1 MTAHLITAYREIDD
15 LLLECLVNWAEVA
28 EQVRGSFTEPEVYI
42 EFAQRSTYLVEARAS
57 VEAALRALE
66 GINDPIASEAGASIH
81 TSETTNAWSQKNIQ
95 CGCVDPGFPGDAD
108 HSLPADVSS
117 SRPDRPQRP
126 QEHCRGQIRDWNRDI
141 LACRYVKKAG
151 ADSADWTEPK
161 SGPLRA
167 RRIASIREQM
177 GSKLQD
183 REPPLPEWEQQTSE
197 PSDEIKEPE
206 NGPQT
211 KSSRPR
217 RRG

>member
-1 MTAHLITAYREIDD
+1 MTVHLITAYREIDD

-28 EQVRGSFTEPEVYI
+28 EQVRGSFTEPEVHI

-57 VEAALRALE
+57 VEAALRALD
-66 GINDPIASEAGASIH
+66 GVNNQIASEAGASIQV
-81 TSETTNAWSQKNIQ
+81 SDAANGRSQDHGQ
-95 CGCVDPGFPGDAD
+95 CGCVDPGFPVGAD

-141 LACRYVKKAG
+141 LACRHQKIWGAG
-151 ADSADWTEPK
+151 NADRSDPASGRSSAQ
-161 SGPLRA
+161 
-167 RRIASIREQM
+167 RIASIREQM
-177 GSKLQD
+177 VSRLLD
-183 REPPLPEWEQQTSE
+183 REPPPPEWEQQTSE

>member
-28 EQVRGSFTEPEVYI
+28 EQVRGSFTEPEVHI
-42 EFAQRSTYLVEARAS
+42 EFAQRSTYLVEARVS

-66 GINDPIASEAGASIH
+66 GINDPIASEAVASIH
-81 TSETTNAWSQKNIQ
+81 ASETANAWSQKNIQ

-161 SGPLRA
+161 SRPLTAQRV
-167 RRIASIREQM
+167 ASIREQM
-177 GSKLQD
+177 ISRLQD
-183 REPPLPEWEQQTSE
+183 REPPLPEWEQKPSE

-211 KSSRPR
+211 KSSRVR

>member
-1 MTAHLITAYREIDD
+1 MTAHLITAYHEIDN
-15 LLLECLVNWAEVA
+15 LILECLVNWAEVA
-28 EQVRGSFTEPEVYI
+28 EQVRGSFTEPEVHI
-42 EFAQRSTYLVEARAS
+42 EFAQRSSYLVEARAS

-66 GINDPIASEAGASIH
+66 GINDPIAPEAVASIRVGD
-81 TSETTNAWSQKNIQ
+81 TANGWSQKHGR
-95 CGCVDPGFPGDAD
+95 CGCVDPGFPGDAN

-141 LACRYVKKAG
+141 LACRYGKKAG

-177 GSKLQD
+177 VSRLQD
-183 REPPLPEWEQQTSE
+183 REPPLPEWEQQPSE